1 MTLAIQG
8 LGPVALEVVV
18 SDPAKRDW
26 TAAVAEDEELL
37 APLPGAAA
45 KL

>member
-8 LGPVALEVVV
+8 LGPALEVVV

-26 TAAVAEDEELL
+26 TASVAEDEELL
-37 APLPGAAA
+37 APLPGAA